1 MERAA
6 QRWTVTASTWTLKG
20 TLMIACNCDYGC
32 PCNVNGRPTTG
43 KCEGGWTWHIESG
56 SYGTTVLD
64 GLNFSIFA
72 DWPGA
77 IHEGGGQAISFIDE
91 RADDSQRRAL
101 TELAHGRAGGPWG
114 VFATTY
120 QLEGPDPVPYEVDV
134 ANGHSHYRVGDAAE
148 LRVEPIRNPV
158 TGNEVHPRLLLPEG
172 LLVRELGLF
181 ASQKFKVKGNVS
193 YDHSGRYAAVGAFTN
208 SGP

>member
-1 MERAA
+1 
-6 QRWTVTASTWTLKG
+6 VTASTWTLKG

-64 GLNFSIFA
+64 ELNFSIFA

-101 TELAHGRAGGPWG
+101 TELAQGRAGGPWG
-114 VFATTY
+114 LFANTY
-120 QLEGPDPVPYEVDV
+120 QLEGPDPVPYQVDV
-134 ANGHSHYRVGDAAE
+134 ANGHAYYRGGDVAE
-148 LRVEPIRNPV
+148 LRV
-158 TGNEVHPRLLLPEG
+158 
-172 LLVRELGLF
+172 
-181 ASQKFKVKGNVS
+181 
-193 YDHSGRYAAVGAFTN
+193 
-208 SGP
+208 

>member
-1 MERAA
+1 MVFLR
-6 QRWTVTASTWTLKG
+6 QGVR
-20 TLMIACNCDYGC
+20 
-32 PCNVNGRPTTG
+32 GR
-43 KCEGGWTWHIESG
+43 WTWHIDSG

-64 GLNFSIFA
+64 DLNFSIFA

-77 IHEGGGQAISFIDE
+77 IHEGGGQAISLIDE

-101 TELAHGRAGGPWG
+101 TELATGRAGGPWG
-114 VFATTY
+114 VFANTY

-134 ANGHSHYRVGDAAE
+134 ANGHSYYRVGDIAE

-158 TGNEVHPRLLLPEG
+158 TGDEVHPRLLLPEG
-172 LLVRELGLF
+172 LLVRDLGLF

-193 YDHSGRYAAVGAFTN
+193 YDHSGRYAAVGPFTN

>member
-1 MERAA
+1 
-6 QRWTVTASTWTLKG
+6 
-20 TLMIACNCDYGC
+20 MIACNCDYGC

-64 GLNFSIFA
+64 ELNFSIFA

-91 RADDSQRRAL
+91 RADGSQRRAL
-101 TELAHGRAGGPWG
+101 AELARGRAGGPWE